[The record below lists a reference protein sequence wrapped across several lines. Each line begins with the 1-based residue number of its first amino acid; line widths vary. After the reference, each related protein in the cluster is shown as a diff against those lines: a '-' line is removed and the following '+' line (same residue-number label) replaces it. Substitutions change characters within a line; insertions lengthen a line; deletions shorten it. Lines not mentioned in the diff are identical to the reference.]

1 MNQAL
6 MKTSITEWLYRLVG
20 RAGELG
26 PYLAIER
33 RAGIKRLL
41 AITVAIGAAIAIMY
55 GESWAIERAPASEV
69 ACAFAKTAD
78 LKRALD
84 NVPAALTG
92 GSSAH
97 AL

>member
-1 MNQAL
+1 MFL
-6 MKTSITEWLYRLVG
+6 HFPRRLELSIAPNRVAKRPF
-20 RAGELG
+20 RA
-26 PYLAIER
+26 R
-33 RAGIKRLL
+33 RASIKRLV

-84 NVPAALTG
+84 NMPAALTG
-92 GSSAH
+92 VSSGD

>member
-1 MNQAL
+1 MSHRFAHRLEFPIAL
-6 MKTSITEWLYRLVG
+6 DRV
-20 RAGELG
+20 A
-26 PYLAIER
+26 
-33 RAGIKRLL
+33 KRLL
-41 AITVAIGAAIAIMY
+41 RARRARVKGLVAITVAIGAAIAIMY

-84 NVPAALTG
+84 NVPTALTG
-92 GSSAH
+92 VSTAH

>member
-1 MNQAL
+1 MVHHFARRL
-6 MKTSITEWLYRLVG
+6 ELSIAPNRVAKRPFRT
-20 RAGELG
+20 
-26 PYLAIER
+26 R
-33 RAGIKRLL
+33 RAGIKRLV

-84 NVPAALTG
+84 NVPAGLTG
-92 GSSAH
+92 ASSAD

>member
-1 MNQAL
+1 MFHHLARRL
-6 MKTSITEWLYRLVG
+6 ELSIAPNRLAKRF
-20 RAGELG
+20 RA
-26 PYLAIER
+26 R
-33 RAGIKRLL
+33 RAGIKRLV

-84 NVPAALTG
+84 NMPAALTG
-92 GSSAH
+92 VSSAH